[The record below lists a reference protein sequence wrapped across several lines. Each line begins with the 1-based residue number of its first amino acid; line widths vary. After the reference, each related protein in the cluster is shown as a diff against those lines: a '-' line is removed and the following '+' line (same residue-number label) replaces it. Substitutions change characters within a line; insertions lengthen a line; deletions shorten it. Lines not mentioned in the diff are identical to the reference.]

1 MRQDID
7 KRGER
12 LFQGNFDRRRVDHF
26 GAGDIFIQVIALEA
40 IFRIAGAVQVN
51 LHRLRIEVCPVLE
64 LHAGPELDGIHQ
76 PVLGYGVPLRQHVFE
91 LHLFIEAKQALIER
105 FRHRLRERV
114 VGVIRIERGEIRA
127 DGNHHIFGSERGGS
141 GQGCRHARG

>member
-12 LFQGNFDRRRVDHF
+12 LFQGDFDRRRVDHLGF
-26 GAGDIFIQVIALEA
+26 GDVFIEVVTLETVL
-40 IFRIAGAVQVN
+40 RIAGAVEVY
-51 LHRLRIEVCPVLE
+51 LHRVRIKVGAILE
-64 LHAGPELDGIHQ
+64 LHPGSELDGIHQ

-114 VGVIRIERGEIRA
+114 VSVIRIERGEIRA
-127 DGNHHIFGSERGGS
+127 DGNHHVFGSERGGS